1 MRSSRL
7 SSVSRVTILLLME
20 AAPSYSKPPVREAL
34 IDIRISPLPPTQLPA
49 LEALHDQL
57 RSSYPTKKKQQ
68 NLQGLWEWREETL
81 SSRTSQRIAGFQF
94 ESSDGTR
101 IVQYRLD
108 GFTCNFIKPDPQAAW
123 AGWAALREEARRSW
137 EIYSNTVG
145 INETIGLG
153 VRYINQIVIP
163 TAPIELTDYLVAP
176 PSIPPNI
183 PYQTFIDWLS
193 RVTVTIPDLNAS
205 AIITQAPAAE
215 PRPDSLTILFDID
228 ITRMAKAP
236 LDPEAMWT
244 TLDQF
249 RTLKNTIFE
258 ASLRDKAKEL
268 FR

>member
-1 MRSSRL
+1 MGL
-7 SSVSRVTILLLME
+7 RVTSSSQIL
-20 AAPSYSKPPVREAL
+20 K
-34 IDIRISPLPPTQLPA
+34 
-49 LEALHDQL
+49 LHGQVGQHFV
-57 RSSYPTKKKQQ
+57 KK
-68 NLQGLWEWREETL
+68 LG
-81 SSRTSQRIAGFQF
+81 A
-94 ESSDGTR
+94 
-101 IVQYRLD
+101 
-108 GFTCNFIKPDPQAAW
+108 
-123 AGWAALREEARRSW
+123 W

-145 INETIGLG
+145 INETVPG
-153 VRYINQIVIP
+153 YINQIVIP
-163 TAPIELTDYLVAP
+163 TAPIQLTDYLVAP